1 MNILVGTS
9 GWSYKEWKGSF
20 YPPKMPAEEMLR
32 FYAGHFPTVEVNNSF
47 YRIPAERVLAMW
59 AEQVPPAF
67 RFVLKASR
75 RITHNSRLKDDDGSL
90 AYFLRAVNPLGNRL
104 GPTLFQLPPTFKQ
117 DVDRLRTFLS
127 LLPRRWPAAME
138 FRHPS
143 WFVDEV
149 YDLLRARDVALVAV
163 DEDETEGEGSP
174 LVPTASWGYLRL
186 RRSAYD
192 RAALEGWATRIR
204 ENPWGDAYVFLKH
217 EDGSPTGPAA
227 AAEMA
232 DILVQPPKS
241 DLGHDPTMAQ
251 GLTYPSIE

>member
-20 YPPKMPAEEMLR
+20 YPPKLPAEEMLR
-32 FYAGHFPTVEVNNSF
+32 FYGGRFPTVEVNNSF
-47 YRIPAERVLAMW
+47 YRIPAERVLATW
-59 AEQVPPAF
+59 AEQVPEAF

-75 RITHNSRLKDDDGSL
+75 RVTHNNRLADEDGSL

-104 GPTLFQLPPTFKQ
+104 GPTLFQLPPTFKK
-117 DVDRLRTFLS
+117 DIDRLRNFLG
-127 LLPRRWPAAME
+127 LLPRRWAAAFE

-149 YDLLRARDVALVAV
+149 YDLLRARDVPLVAV
-163 DEDETEGEGSP
+163 DEDETEGTGSP

-192 RAALEGWATRIR
+192 RAALEGWVAQIR
-204 ENPWGDAYVFLKH
+204 GSPWSEAYVFLKH

-227 AAEMA
+227 ASEMGE
-232 DILVQPPKS
+232 ILTKTS
-241 DLGHDPTMAQ
+241 
-251 GLTYPSIE
+251 EK